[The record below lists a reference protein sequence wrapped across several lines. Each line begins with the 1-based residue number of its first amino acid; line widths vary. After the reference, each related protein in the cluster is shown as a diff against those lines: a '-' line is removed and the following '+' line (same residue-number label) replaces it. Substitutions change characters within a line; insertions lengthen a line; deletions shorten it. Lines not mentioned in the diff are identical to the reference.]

1 MLSRDLPYQ
10 RGLTWRKPSFLVG
23 DEHLQDGYRA
33 MLEAADNH
41 DLFLLEFMIGETTK
55 YEPAVKW
62 YGGWRTMGPGRR
74 FTLDEILLA
83 DDLTGIEFVRK
94 L

>member
-1 MLSRDLPYQ
+1 MSRDLPYK
-10 RGLTWRKPSFLVG
+10 RGLTWRKPSFLA
-23 DEHLQDGYRA
+23 DDAELQDGYRV
-33 MLEAADNH
+33 MLEQAENH
-41 DLFLLEFMIGETTK
+41 DLYLLAFVTGETTHF
-55 YEPAVKW
+55 EPAVKW

-83 DDLTGIEFVRK
+83 DDLTGIEFIRG